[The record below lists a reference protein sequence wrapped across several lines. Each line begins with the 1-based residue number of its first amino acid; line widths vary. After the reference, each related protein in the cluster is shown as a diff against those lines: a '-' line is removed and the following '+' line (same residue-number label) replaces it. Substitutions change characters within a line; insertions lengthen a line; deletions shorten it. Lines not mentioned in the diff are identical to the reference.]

1 MGGQYT
7 GLLGAVERGEDWAG
21 ASARPGAGRGQAG
34 ERVAGLLKLGDLLVD
49 RGDAGL
55 SKLSSAGAVVGRV
68 EVDQLLDLIE
78 GETRRLSGADEA
90 QPLEVL
96 GTVAAYLTRRPRRL
110 RPQPAALLIADGFD
124 THARSFGEPADRVG
138 IFGLI
143 PYHGTEAIW
152 CERNGAQGE

>member
-68 EVDQLLDLIE
+68 EVEQLLDLIE
-78 GETRRLSGADEA
+78 GETRRLSE
-90 QPLEVL
+90 
-96 GTVAAYLTRRPRRL
+96 RMKRSRL
-110 RPQPAALLIADGFD
+110 RSSAP
-124 THARSFGEPADRVG
+124 
-138 IFGLI
+138 
-143 PYHGTEAIW
+143 
-152 CERNGAQGE
+152 